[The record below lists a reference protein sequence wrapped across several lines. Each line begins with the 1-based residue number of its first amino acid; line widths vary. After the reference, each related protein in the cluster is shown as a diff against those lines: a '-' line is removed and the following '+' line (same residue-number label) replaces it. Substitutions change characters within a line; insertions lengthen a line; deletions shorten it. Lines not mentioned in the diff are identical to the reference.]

1 MTTTAPAPSHPRGRR
16 RVPHPPRRLHA
27 WRGPLALTA
36 LGAAL
41 HLAFVWLQSPQYM
54 LRVDDSFYY
63 FQIARNAAA
72 GNGFSFDGIHPT
84 NGFQPLWG
92 MVLAGAA
99 RLFAV
104 LGITE
109 PMLLARWFLTLAA
122 GVNLAA
128 GVALYAAARA
138 WLGRRREALGV
149 LAVWLLSPVLVSHQ
163 TAGMENALFA
173 LVLASALAVYHG
185 GFGDADRPPSVARAA
200 ALGALLGLLGITRL
214 DAALLAAVAI
224 PVIAWRMRR
233 VPVPALAAR
242 LAPLCLLAALPVA
255 VYLALNLARFGQVM
269 PVAGAAKE
277 WYAAQAVDAAG
288 GRWSAGHLAMLAEN
302 VRVTLLRLLYVAA
315 GPILLAY
322 GWLHPLYTALLSRAG
337 LPLMVGAPAASGA
350 VAVVLAAWTAAGRG
364 AARVLRARLRRL
376 LRPGVLQAF
385 ALLHFCAF
393 AALYPIYL
401 RGPGAGWYFVPIYL
415 LLVMGMGVAGAFL
428 VQGLRTRLSR
438 RMRPWAGP
446 VAVAALAVNFAAYL
460 AHEARPEVV
469 TPKLEVVAWANHNLP
484 ADARIGSF
492 NAGAI
497 GFFARR
503 PVINLDGLVN
513 DADYLD
519 HLRTGRIEAY
529 ARREGIT
536 HVVEY
541 ATSGRAP
548 HGRWRGLPVGR
559 VLLARPFDG
568 VPTVYYV
575 VELPWAGMRTAD

>member
-1 MTTTAPAPSHPRGRR
+1 M
-16 RVPHPPRRLHA
+16 
-27 WRGPLALTA
+27 PLALTA
-36 LGAAL
+36 LGALL

-54 LRVDDSFYY
+54 LRVDDSYYY

-92 MVLAGAA
+92 MILACAA
-99 RLFAV
+99 WVFSA
-104 LGITE
+104 LGIAE
-109 PMLLARWFLTLAA
+109 PMLLARLFLSLAA
-122 GVNLAA
+122 LVNLAA
-128 GVALYAAARA
+128 GLALYAAARA
-138 WLGRRREALGV
+138 WLGRRRDALGV

-185 GFGDADRPPSVARAA
+185 GFGDAERPPSVAQAA
-200 ALGALLGLLGITRL
+200 GLGALLGLLGITRL

-233 VPVPALAAR
+233 MPVRPLAAR
-242 LAPLCLLAALPVA
+242 LAPLCVLAALPVT
-255 VYLALNLARFGQVM
+255 VYLALNLARFGHVM

-288 GRWSAGHLAMLAEN
+288 GPWSAGHLAMLAEN
-302 VRVTLLRLLYVAA
+302 VRITLLRLLYVAA

-322 GWLHPLYTALLSRAG
+322 GWLHPLYTAVLARAG
-337 LPLMVGAPAASGA
+337 LPLMVGAPAASGI
-350 VAVVLAAWTAAGRG
+350 VGIVLAAWTAAGRG
-364 AARVLRARLRRL
+364 AARTLRRRLRPL
-376 LRPGVLQAF
+376 LRPGVPHAF

-393 AALYPIYL
+393 AALYPVYL
-401 RGPGAGWYFVPIYL
+401 RGPGAGWYFIPIYL
-415 LLVMGMGVAGAFL
+415 LLVMGMGVAGAFV
-428 VQGLRTRLSR
+428 VQWL
-438 RMRPWAGP
+438 RMRLPRLRPWIGP
-446 VAVAALAVNFAAYL
+446 AAVAALAGNFVLYL
-460 AHEARPEVV
+460 ANEARPEVV
-469 TPKLEVVAWANHNLP
+469 TPKLEVVAWANANLP

-497 GFFARR
+497 GFFARH

-519 HLRTGRIEAY
+519 HLRRGRIEAY

-536 HVVEY
+536 HIVEY
-541 ATSGRAP
+541 ATNGRTP
-548 HGRWRGLPVGR
+548 EGRWRDLPVGR
-559 VLLARPFDG
+559 VLLIRPFDG
-568 VPTVYYV
+568 VSTVYYV
-575 VELPWAGMRTAD
+575 LELPWATAPGR